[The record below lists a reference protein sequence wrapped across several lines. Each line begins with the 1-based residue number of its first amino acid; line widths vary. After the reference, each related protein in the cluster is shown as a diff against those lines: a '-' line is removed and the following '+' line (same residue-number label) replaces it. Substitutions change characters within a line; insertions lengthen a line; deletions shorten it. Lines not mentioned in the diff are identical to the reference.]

1 MAFNAF
7 VGGIQPGGLTNDFEV
22 KILICF
28 LLDSLKKN
36 SPGAALS
43 DGEQPGLSFD
53 ELNEIFQETGLVN
66 YFEFAESMS
75 ELEKTEHIRR
85 QMTPDGEKEIFVITE
100 VGSITAQTFQ
110 KTLPL
115 TVREKTLET
124 ARHLTEVQKCMDEV
138 DVNYHPVSD
147 GYILQLTIRD
157 IGSDLMNL
165 NVFLPTEEE
174 CILVKENIQN
184 DPAEVYSRILT
195 ALIEK

>member
-75 ELEKTEHIRR
+75 ELEKLSLIHI
-85 QMTPDGEKEIFVITE
+85 
-100 VGSITAQTFQ
+100 
-110 KTLPL
+110 
-115 TVREKTLET
+115 
-124 ARHLTEVQKCMDEV
+124 
-138 DVNYHPVSD
+138 
-147 GYILQLTIRD
+147 
-157 IGSDLMNL
+157 
-165 NVFLPTEEE
+165 
-174 CILVKENIQN
+174 
-184 DPAEVYSRILT
+184 
-195 ALIEK
+195 